1 MNEFHS
7 KDNIKT
13 TALLEEYKE
22 LRSDIRIL
30 TSLELIF
37 LALSILIFVFMF
49 TAATISDKFI
59 LLFISPAMSILF
71 LIIGMGIF
79 AYSTNLGILV
89 SELEDSLNEI
99 LEKQVFKRESTV
111 GIFGASS
118 KDFLIKR
125 MSRFWLEI
133 SIFGSVIGT
142 AIVIGTLYYNLNNF
156 YTDVGIISYII
167 FFFDIAI
174 ILSTIIM
181 GYRVFSGSW
190 IKIKR
195 K

>member
-1 MNEFHS
+1 LNEFPS
-7 KDNIKT
+7 RDNVKT

-30 TSLELIF
+30 TNLELIF
-37 LALSILIFVFMF
+37 LALSILIFVFML
-49 TAATISDKFI
+49 TAATLSDKFI
-59 LLFISPAMSILF
+59 LLFISPAVSILF

-99 LEKQVFKRESTV
+99 LQEKVFKRESAV
-111 GIFGASS
+111 GVFGASS

-133 SIFGSVIGT
+133 SLFGSVIGT
-142 AIVIGTLYYNLNNF
+142 ATVIGSLYYNLNKVYN
-156 YTDVGIISYII
+156 DVGVIAYII
-167 FFFDIAI
+167 FVFDIVI
-174 ILSTIIM
+174 IVSTIIM
-181 GYRVFSGSW
+181 GYRVLRGSW

>member
-7 KDNIKT
+7 RNNIKT

-30 TSLELIF
+30 TTLELIF
-37 LALSILIFVFMF
+37 LALSILIFVFML
-49 TAATISDKFI
+49 TAATLSDKFI
-59 LLFISPAMSILF
+59 LLFISPAISILF

-99 LEKQVFKRESTV
+99 LEEQIFKRESTV

-118 KDFLIKR
+118 KDVLIKR

-142 AIVIGTLYYNLNNF
+142 AIVIGSLYSNFNKFYN
-156 YTDVGIISYII
+156 DVGEIAYII
-167 FFFDIAI
+167 FFFDIGI
-174 ILSTIIM
+174 IFTTVIM
-181 GYRVFSGSW
+181 GYHVFRGSW

>member
-1 MNEFHS
+1 M
-7 KDNIKT
+7 
-13 TALLEEYKE
+13 L
-22 LRSDIRIL
+22 
-30 TSLELIF
+30 
-37 LALSILIFVFMF
+37 
-49 TAATISDKFI
+49 TAATLSDKFI

-71 LIIGMGIF
+71 LIIGLGIF
-79 AYSTNLGILV
+79 SYSTNLGILV

-99 LEKQVFKRESTV
+99 LEEQIFKRESTV

-125 MSRFWLEI
+125 MSRFWLDI

-142 AIVIGTLYYNLNNF
+142 AIVIGSLSYNLNKF
-156 YTDVGIISYII
+156 YNDVGVIAHII
-167 FFFDIAI
+167 FIFDIGI
-174 ILSTIIM
+174 ILTTIIM
-181 GYRVFSGSW
+181 GYRVFRGSW